1 MWVSQWEVI
10 QAGGLLSHS
19 PARPRG
25 RGMGL
30 GKSLKGPIRQGVQA
44 DSHLEKVG
52 SKHYKQRRI
61 LDAKLPP
68 ERVRG

>member
-10 QAGGLLSHS
+10 QAGGLLSHR
-19 PARPRG
+19 PVRPRG

-44 DSHLEKVG
+44 DPHLEKVG
-52 SKHYKQRRI
+52 SNVGSWMLNFLLKG
-61 LDAKLPP
+61 LEADL
-68 ERVRG
+68 G